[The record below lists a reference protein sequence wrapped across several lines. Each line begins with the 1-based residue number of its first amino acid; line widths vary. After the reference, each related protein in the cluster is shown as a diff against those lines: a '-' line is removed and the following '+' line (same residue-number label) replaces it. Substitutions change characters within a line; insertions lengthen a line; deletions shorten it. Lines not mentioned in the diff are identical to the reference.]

1 MKVRNEQRGRGKRRS
16 FIKIYL
22 KNSRDSRFR
31 RKYYKAIECKKEEEE
46 NEENR
51 EMKQFVIKKSFLL
64 IFIILIPILIFFFF
78 YNKEKQLYLC

>member
-51 EMKQFVIKKSFLL
+51 EMKQ
-64 IFIILIPILIFFFF
+64 
-78 YNKEKQLYLC
+78 YL